1 MTALPEY
8 VHPLT
13 AREYAALPEDDGVR
27 YELAEGWLMMSPR
40 PVPRHQRGIRE
51 LVRLLVPQLPDH
63 EVLPEVD
70 IDLELAPSDAPG
82 TVRVPD
88 LVVVTRNAYRR
99 VDGDGTLL
107 RASEVV
113 LAVEFFSPGSTR
125 IDTVVKHHEYADAG
139 IGHYWMIDL
148 HDGPSLVACHLAGEF
163 GYQDAEP
170 RRGVVATTE
179 PFAVQVDLDALL
191 A

>member
-1 MTALPEY
+1 MTALPEH

-40 PVPRHQRGIRE
+40 PVPRHQKGIRE
-51 LVRLLVPQLPDH
+51 LGRQLVPQLPGY
-63 EVLPEVD
+63 EVLQEVD
-70 IDLELAPSDAPG
+70 IDLQLAPPDAPG

-88 LVVVTRNAYRR
+88 IVVVTREAFHR

-107 RASEVV
+107 RASEVL

-163 GYQDAEP
+163 GYQNADPIDGVFTTAEP
-170 RRGVVATTE
+170 FGVR
-179 PFAVQVDLDALL
+179 VDLDALL